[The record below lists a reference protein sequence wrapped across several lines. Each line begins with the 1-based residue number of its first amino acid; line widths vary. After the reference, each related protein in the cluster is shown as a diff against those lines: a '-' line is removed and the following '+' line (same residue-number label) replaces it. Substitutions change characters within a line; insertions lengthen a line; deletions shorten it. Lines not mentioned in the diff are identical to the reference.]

1 MKEEFTEDDLIK
13 YRLKKGRD
21 TLFEA
26 KEIAKAGFTEACIN
40 RLYYACYYTATA
52 ILFQNNINPKTH
64 AGVRQMLGLHFVE
77 TGKITKES
85 GSFYSDLFVS
95 RQAVDYEDFFVIDKN
110 AVPDLIEGTEKF
122 ISDIEKIIY
131 PNTKD

>member
-1 MKEEFTEDDLIK
+1 MKGEFSEDDLIA

-40 RLYYACYYTATA
+40 RLYYACYYTTIAM
-52 ILFQNNINPKTH
+52 LFQNNINPKTH

-77 TGKITKES
+77 TGKITQES
-85 GSFYSDLFVS
+85 GRFYSALFVS

-110 AVPDLIEGTEKF
+110 ALPGLIDGTENF
-122 ISDIEKIIY
+122 INEIEKIIY
-131 PNTKD
+131 PNSKK